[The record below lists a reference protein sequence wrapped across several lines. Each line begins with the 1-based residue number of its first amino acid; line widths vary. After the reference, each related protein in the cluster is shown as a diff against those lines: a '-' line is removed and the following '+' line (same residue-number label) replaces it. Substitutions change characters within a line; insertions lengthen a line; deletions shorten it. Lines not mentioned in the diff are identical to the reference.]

1 MRTKRLQSN
10 RREPRIDEILD
21 LHGYYQVD
29 ATAALLEFLAEA
41 EENGYK
47 QVKIVT
53 GKGIHSINQ
62 QAVIKDLV
70 EDILRHRDYEYSET
84 KINQGGSGA
93 LLVKIKS

>member
-1 MRTKRLQSN
+1 MQSN
-10 RREPRIDEILD
+10 RGESRIDETLD
-21 LHGYYQVD
+21 LHGYYQID
-29 ATAALLEFLAEA
+29 ATAALLEFLEEA
-41 EENGYK
+41 KENDYRL
-47 QVKIVT
+47 VKIIT

-70 EDILRHRDYEYSET
+70 EDILRHRDYEYSEA